1 MSAANDLLKNYQHVI
16 DQLDLVTGAAGIFD
30 VAVNDELIYSKEQ
43 TNRHANAGEVLDL
56 FTELV
61 GPDVPR
67 YGT

>member
-16 DQLDLVTGAAGIFD
+16 EQLDLVTGGAGIFD
-30 VAVNDELIYSKEQ
+30 VVANDTMIYSKEK
-43 TNRHANAGEVLDL
+43 TNRHANAGEVLEL
-56 FTELV
+56 FAELV